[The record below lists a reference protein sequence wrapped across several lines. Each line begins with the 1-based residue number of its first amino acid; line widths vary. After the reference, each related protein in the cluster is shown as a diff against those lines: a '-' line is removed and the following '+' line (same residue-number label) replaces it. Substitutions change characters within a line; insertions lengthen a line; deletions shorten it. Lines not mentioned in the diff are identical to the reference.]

1 MEIIPLSMMSLFLST
16 SASSQTEIHNSIS
29 SMGIKG
35 NNPNAHFSLNE
46 TVNGSN
52 LFTIGWSEINWK
64 FCSKEHL
71 DRLKPDPLIYIP
83 QY

>member
-1 MEIIPLSMMSLFLST
+1 MEIIPLSMISLFLST

-29 SMGIKG
+29 SIANKS

-46 TVNGSN
+46 AVSGSN

-71 DRLKPDPLIYIP
+71 DRLKPDPLIYNP